1 MKLKKSK
8 ENLRA
13 QLPYKRTQR
22 VGEQIQEILGEIALK
37 YINLSPFGFVTFTS
51 VDLSPDF
58 HLAKVYF
65 SVYQPKKEIQEI
77 ERELNRLIKAFKK
90 YMGPEL
96 HIRTTPDLQ
105 FIFDESMVYHE
116 KIEEVLNSITPRK
129 KNDR

>member
-37 YINLSPFGFVTFTS
+37 YIDLSLFGFVTFTS

-65 SVYQPKKEIQEI
+65 SVYQPKKEIQDI
-77 ERELNRLIKAFKK
+77 ERELNRLTKAFKK

-96 HIRTTPDLQ
+96 HIKNTPDLQ
-105 FIFDESMVYHE
+105 FIFDESRVYSE
-116 KIEEVLNSITPRK
+116 KIEKVLKSITSK
-129 KNDR
+129 KENDR

>member
-8 ENLRA
+8 ENLGA

-22 VGEQIQEILGEIALK
+22 VGEQIQEILGEIAIK
-37 YINLSPFGFVTFTS
+37 YIDLSLFGFVTFTG

-65 SVYQPKKEIQEI
+65 SVYQPKKEITVI
-77 ERELNRLIKAFKK
+77 ERDLNRLTKSFKK

-96 HIRTTPDLQ
+96 HIKNTPDLQ

-116 KIEEVLNSITPRK
+116 KIEVVLNSIKPKK